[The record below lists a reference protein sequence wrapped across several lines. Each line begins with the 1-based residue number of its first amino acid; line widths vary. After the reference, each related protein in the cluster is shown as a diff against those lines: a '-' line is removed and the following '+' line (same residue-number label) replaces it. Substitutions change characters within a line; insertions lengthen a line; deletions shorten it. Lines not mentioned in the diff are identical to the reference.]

1 MKYSEFFISSK
12 EGKSNCV
19 IRSFCKLY
27 NQEYEMVFNDLVLI
41 AKELNHN
48 SFNDVEVFEEYMRRH
63 DTIEIPSEEI
73 KIKDL
78 ELDSGNY
85 IVFCY
90 DKKDFYHM
98 ITIID
103 NTIYDKTD
111 ECLDLYVIKIYK
123 EETLEKKRG
132 KYEK

>member
-1 MKYSEFFISSK
+1 MKFSEYFISNK

-27 NQEYEMVFNDLVLI
+27 NKEYDIVFNELVEL
-41 AKELNHN
+41 AHELNHS
-48 SFNDVEVFEEYMRRH
+48 SFNDVEVFEEYMRRNN
-63 DTIEIPSEEI
+63 TIEIESKEI

-78 ELDSGNY
+78 ELDLGNY

-98 ITIID
+98 ITIMD
-103 NTIYDKTD
+103 NIIYDKSD

-123 EETLEKKRG
+123 EKTLEKKRG
-132 KYEK
+132 

>member
-1 MKYSEFFISSK
+1 MKYSEYFISNK

-27 NQEYEMVFNDLVLI
+27 NKEYDIVFNELV
-41 AKELNHN
+41 ELAHELKHS
-48 SFNDVEVFEEYMRRH
+48 SFNDVEVFEEYMRRNN
-63 DTIEIPSEEI
+63 TIEIESKEI

-78 ELDSGNY
+78 ELDLGNY

-103 NTIYDKTD
+103 NIIYDKSD

-123 EETLEKKRG
+123 EKTLEKKRG
-132 KYEK
+132 

>member
-1 MKYSEFFISSK
+1 MKYSEYFISNK

-27 NQEYEMVFNDLVLI
+27 NQEYDVVFNELVEL
-41 AKELNHN
+41 AHELNHN

-63 DTIEIPSEEI
+63 NTTEIESKEI

-90 DKKDFYHM
+90 DKKDYYHM

-123 EETLEKKRG
+123 EKTLEKKRG
-132 KYEK
+132 

>member
-1 MKYSEFFISSK
+1 MKYSEYFISNK

-27 NQEYEMVFNDLVLI
+27 NQEYDVVFNELVEL
-41 AKELNHN
+41 AHELNHN

-63 DTIEIPSEEI
+63 NTIEIESKEI

-90 DKKDFYHM
+90 DKKDYYHM

-111 ECLDLYVIKIYK
+111 ECLNLYVIKIYK
-123 EETLEKKRG
+123 EKTLEKKRG
-132 KYEK
+132 

>member
-1 MKYSEFFISSK
+1 MKYSEYFISNK

-27 NQEYEMVFNDLVLI
+27 NQEYDVVFNELVEL
-41 AKELNHN
+41 AHELNHN

-63 DTIEIPSEEI
+63 NTIEIESKET

-90 DKKDFYHM
+90 DKKDYYHM

-111 ECLDLYVIKIYK
+111 ECLNLYVIKIYK
-123 EETLEKKRG
+123 EKTLEKKRG
-132 KYEK
+132 

>member
-1 MKYSEFFISSK
+1 MKYSEYFISNK

-27 NQEYEMVFNDLVLI
+27 NQEYDVVFNELVEL
-41 AKELNHN
+41 AHELNHN
-48 SFNDVEVFEEYMRRH
+48 SFNDVEVFEEYMKRH
-63 DTIEIPSEEI
+63 NTIEIESKEI

-90 DKKDFYHM
+90 DKKDYYHM
-98 ITIID
+98 ITIIN
-103 NTIYDKTD
+103 NTIYDKSD

-123 EETLEKKRG
+123 EKTLEKKRG
-132 KYEK
+132 

>member
-1 MKYSEFFISSK
+1 MKYSEYFISNK

-27 NQEYEMVFNDLVLI
+27 NQEYDVVFNELVEL
-41 AKELNHN
+41 AHELNHN

-63 DTIEIPSEEI
+63 NTTEIETKEI

-90 DKKDFYHM
+90 DKKDYYHM

-123 EETLEKKRG
+123 EKILEKKRG
-132 KYEK
+132 

>member
-1 MKYSEFFISSK
+1 MKYSEYFISNK

-27 NQEYEMVFNDLVLI
+27 NQEYDVVFNELVEL
-41 AKELNHN
+41 AHELNHN

-63 DTIEIPSEEI
+63 NTTEIETKEI

-90 DKKDFYHM
+90 DKKDYYHM

-123 EETLEKKRG
+123 EKTLEKKRG
-132 KYEK
+132 

>member
-1 MKYSEFFISSK
+1 MKYSEYFISNK

-27 NQEYEMVFNDLVLI
+27 NQEYDVVFNELVKL
-41 AKELNHN
+41 AHELNHN

-63 DTIEIPSEEI
+63 DTIEIESKEI

-90 DKKDFYHM
+90 DKKDYYHM

-111 ECLDLYVIKIYK
+111 ECLNLYVIKIYK
-123 EETLEKKRG
+123 EKTLEKKRG
-132 KYEK
+132 

>member
-1 MKYSEFFISSK
+1 MKFSEYFISNK

-27 NQEYEMVFNDLVLI
+27 NKEYDIVFNELVEL
-41 AKELNHN
+41 AHELNHS
-48 SFNDVEVFEEYMRRH
+48 SFNDVEVFEEYMRRNN
-63 DTIEIPSEEI
+63 TIEIESKEI

-78 ELDSGNY
+78 ELDFGNY

-98 ITIID
+98 ITIMD
-103 NTIYDKTD
+103 NIIYDKSD

-123 EETLEKKRG
+123 EKTLEKKRG
-132 KYEK
+132 

>member
-1 MKYSEFFISSK
+1 MKYSEYFISNK

-27 NQEYEMVFNDLVLI
+27 NQEYDVVFNELVEL
-41 AKELNHN
+41 AHELNHN

-63 DTIEIPSEEI
+63 NTIEIESKEI

-90 DKKDFYHM
+90 DKKDYYHM
-98 ITIID
+98 ISIID

-111 ECLDLYVIKIYK
+111 ECLDLYVIKVYK
-123 EETLEKKRG
+123 EKTLEKKRG
-132 KYEK
+132 

>member
-1 MKYSEFFISSK
+1 MKYKEYFISNK

-27 NQEYEMVFNDLVLI
+27 NQDYNTVFNELVNI
-41 AKELNHN
+41 AKELNHS
-48 SFNDVEVFEEYMRRH
+48 SFNDVEVFEEYMKRKN
-63 DTIEIPSEEI
+63 TLEIPSEEI

-78 ELDSGNY
+78 NLSDGNY

-98 ITIID
+98 VTIID
-103 NTIYDKTD
+103 NIVYDKSD
-111 ECLDLYVIKIYK
+111 DCLELYVIKLYK
-123 EETLEKKRG
+123 QKTLERKIN
-132 KYEK
+132 

>member
-1 MKYSEFFISSK
+1 MKYSEYFISNS

-27 NQEYEMVFNDLVLI
+27 NQEYNTVFNELVAI

-48 SFNDVEVFEEYMRRH
+48 SFNDVEVFEEYMKRH
-63 DTIEIPSEEI
+63 NTLEVPSEEI
-73 KIKDL
+73 QIRDL
-78 ELDSGNY
+78 NLDNGNY

-103 NTIYDKTD
+103 NTIYDKSD

-123 EETLEKKRG
+123 EKTLEKKRG
-132 KYEK
+132 

>member
-1 MKYSEFFISSK
+1 MKYSEYFISNK

-27 NQEYEMVFNDLVLI
+27 NQEYDVVFNELVEL
-41 AKELNHN
+41 AHELNHN
-48 SFNDVEVFEEYMRRH
+48 SFNDVEVFEEYMKRH
-63 DTIEIPSEEI
+63 NTIEIESKEI

-90 DKKDFYHM
+90 DKKDYYHM
-98 ITIID
+98 ITIIN

-123 EETLEKKRG
+123 EKTLEKKRG
-132 KYEK
+132 

>member
-1 MKYSEFFISSK
+1 MKYSEYFISNK

-27 NQEYEMVFNDLVLI
+27 NQEYDVVFNELVEL
-41 AKELNHN
+41 AHKLNHN

-63 DTIEIPSEEI
+63 NTTEIESKEI

-90 DKKDFYHM
+90 DKKDYYHM

-123 EETLEKKRG
+123 EKTLEKKRG
-132 KYEK
+132 

>member
-1 MKYSEFFISSK
+1 MKYSEYFISNK

-27 NQEYEMVFNDLVLI
+27 NQEYDVVFNELVEL
-41 AKELNHN
+41 AHELNHN

-63 DTIEIPSEEI
+63 NTIEIESKET

-90 DKKDFYHM
+90 DKKDYYHM

-111 ECLDLYVIKIYK
+111 ECLDLYVIKVYK
-123 EETLEKKRG
+123 EKTLEKKRG
-132 KYEK
+132 

>member
-1 MKYSEFFISSK
+1 MKYSEYFISNK

-27 NQEYEMVFNDLVLI
+27 NQEYDVVFNELVEL
-41 AKELNHN
+41 AHELNHN

-63 DTIEIPSEEI
+63 NTIEIESKEI

-90 DKKDFYHM
+90 DKKDYYHM
-98 ITIID
+98 ITNID

-111 ECLDLYVIKIYK
+111 ECLDLYVIKVYK
-123 EETLEKKRG
+123 EKTLEKKRG
-132 KYEK
+132 

>member
-1 MKYSEFFISSK
+1 MKYSEYFISNK

-27 NQEYEMVFNDLVLI
+27 NQEYDVVFNELVEL
-41 AKELNHN
+41 AHELNHN

-63 DTIEIPSEEI
+63 NTTEIESKKI

-90 DKKDFYHM
+90 DKKDYYHM

-123 EETLEKKRG
+123 EKTLEKKRG
-132 KYEK
+132 

>member
-1 MKYSEFFISSK
+1 MKYSEYFISNK

-27 NQEYEMVFNDLVLI
+27 NQEYDTVFNDLVAI
-41 AKELNHN
+41 AHELNHN

-63 DTIEIPSEEI
+63 NTIEIESKEI

-103 NTIYDKTD
+103 NTIYDKSD
-111 ECLDLYVIKIYK
+111 ECLELYIIKIYK
-123 EETLEKKRG
+123 EKTLEKKRG
-132 KYEK
+132 

>member
-1 MKYSEFFISSK
+1 MKYSEYFISNK

-27 NQEYEMVFNDLVLI
+27 NKEYDIVFNELVEL
-41 AKELNHN
+41 AHELNHS
-48 SFNDVEVFEEYMRRH
+48 SFNDVEVFEEYMRRNN
-63 DTIEIPSEEI
+63 TIEIDSKEI

-78 ELDSGNY
+78 ELDLGNY

-103 NTIYDKTD
+103 NIIYDKSD
-111 ECLDLYVIKIYK
+111 ECLDLYIIKIYK
-123 EETLEKKRG
+123 EKTLEKKRG
-132 KYEK
+132 

>member
-1 MKYSEFFISSK
+1 MKYSEYFISNK

-27 NQEYEMVFNDLVLI
+27 NQEYDVVFNELVEL
-41 AKELNHN
+41 AHELNHN

-63 DTIEIPSEEI
+63 NTIEMESKEI

-90 DKKDFYHM
+90 DKKDYYHM

-123 EETLEKKRG
+123 EKTLEKKRG
-132 KYEK
+132 

>member
-1 MKYSEFFISSK
+1 MKFSEYFISNK

-27 NQEYEMVFNDLVLI
+27 NKEYDIVFNELVEL
-41 AKELNHN
+41 AHELNHS
-48 SFNDVEVFEEYMRRH
+48 SFNDVEVFEEYMRRNN
-63 DTIEIPSEEI
+63 TIEIDSKEI

-78 ELDSGNY
+78 ELDLGNY

-103 NTIYDKTD
+103 NIIYDKSD
-111 ECLDLYVIKIYK
+111 ECLDLYIIKIYK
-123 EETLEKKRG
+123 EKTLEKKRG
-132 KYEK
+132 

>member
-1 MKYSEFFISSK
+1 MKYSEYFISNK

-27 NQEYEMVFNDLVLI
+27 NQEYDVVFNELVEL
-41 AKELNHN
+41 AHELNHN

-63 DTIEIPSEEI
+63 NTIEIESKEI

-78 ELDSGNY
+78 ELDSGKY

-90 DKKDFYHM
+90 DKKDYYHM

-111 ECLDLYVIKIYK
+111 ECLDLYVIKVYK
-123 EETLEKKRG
+123 EKTLEKKRG
-132 KYEK
+132 

>member
-1 MKYSEFFISSK
+1 MKYSEYFISNK

-27 NQEYEMVFNDLVLI
+27 NQEYDVVFNELVEL
-41 AKELNHN
+41 AHELNHN

-63 DTIEIPSEEI
+63 NTIEIESKET

-90 DKKDFYHM
+90 DKKDYYHM

-103 NTIYDKTD
+103 NTIYDKTN
-111 ECLDLYVIKIYK
+111 
-123 EETLEKKRG
+123 R
-132 KYEK
+132 

>member
-1 MKYSEFFISSK
+1 
-12 EGKSNCV
+12 
-19 IRSFCKLY
+19 
-27 NQEYEMVFNDLVLI
+27 
-41 AKELNHN
+41 
-48 SFNDVEVFEEYMRRH
+48 MRRH
-63 DTIEIPSEEI
+63 NTIEIESKEI

-90 DKKDFYHM
+90 DKKDYYHM

-111 ECLDLYVIKIYK
+111 ECLDLYVIKVYK
-123 EETLEKKRG
+123 EKTLEKKRG
-132 KYEK
+132 

>member
-1 MKYSEFFISSK
+1 MKYSEYFISNK

-27 NQEYEMVFNDLVLI
+27 NQEYDVVFNELVEL
-41 AKELNHN
+41 AHELNHN

-63 DTIEIPSEEI
+63 NTIEIESKEI

-90 DKKDFYHM
+90 DKKDYYHM

-123 EETLEKKRG
+123 EKTLEKKRG
-132 KYEK
+132 

>member
-1 MKYSEFFISSK
+1 MKYSEYFISNK

-27 NQEYEMVFNDLVLI
+27 NQEYDVVFNELVEL
-41 AKELNHN
+41 AHELNHN

-63 DTIEIPSEEI
+63 NTIEIESKEI

-90 DKKDFYHM
+90 DKKDYYHM

-111 ECLDLYVIKIYK
+111 ECLDLYVIKVYK
-123 EETLEKKRG
+123 EKTLEKKRG
-132 KYEK
+132 

>member
-1 MKYSEFFISSK
+1 MKYSEYFISNK

-27 NQEYEMVFNDLVLI
+27 NQEYDVVFNELV
-41 AKELNHN
+41 ELAHEINHN

-63 DTIEIPSEEI
+63 NTTEIETKEI

-90 DKKDFYHM
+90 DKKDYYHM

-123 EETLEKKRG
+123 EKTLEKKRG
-132 KYEK
+132 

>member
-1 MKYSEFFISSK
+1 MKYSEYFISNK

-27 NQEYEMVFNDLVLI
+27 NQEYDVVFNELVEL
-41 AKELNHN
+41 AHELNHN

-63 DTIEIPSEEI
+63 DTIEIESKEI

-111 ECLDLYVIKIYK
+111 ECLELYVMKIYK
-123 EETLEKKRG
+123 EKTIEKKRG
-132 KYEK
+132 

>member
-1 MKYSEFFISSK
+1 MKYSKYFISNK

-27 NQEYEMVFNDLVLI
+27 NQEYDVVFNELVEL
-41 AKELNHN
+41 AHKLNHN

-63 DTIEIPSEEI
+63 NTTEIESKEI

-90 DKKDFYHM
+90 DKKDYYHI

-123 EETLEKKRG
+123 EKTLEKKRG
-132 KYEK
+132 